1 MKYCRLLLLP
11 ILLSACMV
19 PCQQNEQ
26 QYAVL
31 EQNSTAE
38 NSLAQPPV
46 SPTATTHS
54 DPLYAEEF
62 DRFISDLS
70 SQLMRNI
77 SGEGDLQG
85 PIAVTTF
92 VDLNN
97 LYRTSPFGRYL
108 AEALIGELQR
118 AGLTVTEIRKTESI
132 LIKER
137 FGEYSLSRDIKEIAK
152 HSPAKFLLVGTYV
165 VRGDNIFVNARLI
178 TNTDNLVVSSG
189 KGHLRR
195 NPFLD
200 RMLWPSA
207 APSTAP
213 PVTIPIKGFG
223 EKTTVEIIPAGS

>member
-11 ILLSACMV
+11 ILLSACTV
-19 PCQQNEQ
+19 HSQQNEQ

-31 EQNSTAE
+31 EENSTAQATV
-38 NSLAQPPV
+38 SQPNLSSHHVPPPPP
-46 SPTATTHS
+46 S
-54 DPLYAEEF
+54 YAEEF
-62 DRFISDLS
+62 DQFISDLS
-70 SQLMRNI
+70 SQLMKNI

-108 AEALIGELQR
+108 AEALMGELQR
-118 AGLTVTEIRKTESI
+118 SGLMVTEIRKTESI

-137 FGEYSLSRDIKEIAK
+137 FGEYSLSRNIKEISK
-152 HSPAKFLLVGTYV
+152 HSTAKFLLVGTYV
-165 VRGDNIFVNARLI
+165 VRGDNIFVNTRLI

-189 KGHLRR
+189 KGYLRR

-207 APSTAP
+207 APTTSP